1 MNKIE
6 LVTLRHFLDC
16 ETARLT
22 HERSLALHAASD
34 DTAGKE
40 APGYN
45 ALPLPETVSAYC
57 DAVDLLLSLKTAP
70 GPDLPEEEYRT
81 HAAAQMLLDLL
92 ADLYG
97 QLDAAM
103 DDDNVLSDTTR
114 CHVDALRQELV
125 RERINAA
132 AAELAPLLRQLAIP
146 NIENFVPPLLEEL
159 NRHLSAESDSAA
171 HFSDQAAEMDKQNL
185 PSHAGRLRRMAERHE
200 TIAAQLRVCI
210 ASLHSANAAD
220 SR

>member
-16 ETARLT
+16 EAARLT
-22 HERSLALHAASD
+22 HERSLALHAACD
-34 DTAGKE
+34 DTSGKE

-45 ALPLPETVSAYC
+45 ALPLPEIVSAYC

-97 QLDAAM
+97 RLDAAM

-125 RERINAA
+125 RKRIDAA
-132 AAELAPLLRQLAIP
+132 AAELEPLSRQLSIP
-146 NIENFVPPLLEEL
+146 NIENSTSALLEEL

-200 TIAAQLRVCI
+200 TIAAQLRECI
-210 ASLHSANAAD
+210 ASLHSASAAD